1 MNKRRQMFFLVLGLS
16 LGLLVTACAGV
27 AVSDGQGLAGPSL
40 FGPSFDTLSLPA
52 LDLSPAAEA
61 RPMQSMGLARSADL
75 VTEAAAQHAIQQAAQ
90 SSMWDG
96 PGCER
101 HGAYIEYGF
110 DD

>member
-52 LDLSPAAEA
+52 FDLSAPVA
-61 RPMQSMGLARSADL
+61 RPMQSMGLTRAADL

-90 SSMWDG
+90 STMWDG
-96 PGCER
+96 VGCER
-101 HGAYIEYGF
+101 HGAYMEYGF